1 MREKKVVA
9 RNKKAYHD
17 YEILETL
24 EAGIELKGS
33 EVKALRA
40 GRVSLKESFVRII
53 RGEAYLLNAHISY
66 LDTANPHFR
75 PDERRDRK
83 LLLHRKE
90 IDKLLGKVTQEGLT
104 LIALSVYFNEKNIA
118 KLKLALARG
127 KKLHDKRETLKRKT
141 AEREAKAAM
150 KKYLN

>member
-104 LIALSVYFNEKNIA
+104 LIALSIYFNEKNIA
-118 KLKLALARG
+118 KVKLALARG

-150 KKYLN
+150 KRYLN

>member
-104 LIALSVYFNEKNIA
+104 LIALSIYFNEKNIA

>member
-83 LLLHRKE
+83 LLLHRRE

-104 LIALSVYFNEKNIA
+104 LIALSIYFNEKNIA
-118 KLKLALARG
+118 KVKLALARG

-150 KKYLN
+150 KRYLN